1 MKNFS
6 WCINDLF
13 LVCRTVNIHSTFF
26 TIYIRSILNKRRK
39 KMAITI
45 TSTAFSEGSMI
56 PQDYTCDGADISPPL
71 AWYDVPDG
79 ATSLALICDDP
90 DAPMGTW
97 VHWVLFDI
105 PAHIRE
111 LPAHIASE
119 KIIQNGAKHGINDFR
134 RLGYGGPCPPG
145 GTHRYY
151 FKLYALDTE
160 INAEAGITKKE
171 LLKKMEG
178 HILAEG
184 QLMGRYSR

>member
-1 MKNFS
+1 MYKRVL
-6 WCINDLF
+6 CILVSFIFLCLF
-13 LVCRTVNIHSTFF
+13 PGSDDVQSKV
-26 TIYIRSILNKRRK
+26 KGGK

-45 TSTAFSEGSMI
+45 TSAAFTEGSII
-56 PQDYTCDGADISPPL
+56 PREYTCDGEDISPPL
-71 AWYDVPDG
+71 AWAGIPEN
-79 ATSLALICDDP
+79 AKSLALICDDP

-97 VHWVLFDI
+97 VHWVLFNI
-105 PAHIRE
+105 PAHIME
-111 LPAHIASE
+111 LSAKIPSE

-134 RLGYGGPCPPG
+134 KIGYGGPCPPG

-160 INAEAGITKKE
+160 INAEAGITNIE